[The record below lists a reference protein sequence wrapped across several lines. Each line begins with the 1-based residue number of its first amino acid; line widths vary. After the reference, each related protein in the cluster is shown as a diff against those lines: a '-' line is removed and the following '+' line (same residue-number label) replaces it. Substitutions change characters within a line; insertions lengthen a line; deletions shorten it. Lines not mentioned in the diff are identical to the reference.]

1 MKGYLNLN
9 FRSLGLV
16 SPILKTL
23 DKQGLHVPTPIQEK
37 SIPIILEGKDVI
49 GLAQTGTGKTAAFIL
64 PLISKLYGTQQTG
77 KFRKVKILVLSPT
90 RELAQQIGEVVKPFA
105 SATNL
110 KACTIVGGVPIFKQ
124 FRELRKGSDIIIG
137 TPGRVEDHIS
147 QKSIDLSSINYTVLD
162 EADQMLDVGFLPAIK
177 RILNTTPKKRQTLLF
192 SATMPPEIKKLVAE
206 FMVKAVE
213 VAVSVIAKPVEKINQ
228 KVIVL
233 NNAQKLNALKEIA
246 QNRAGARLLVFT
258 KTKHGAEKV
267 VKSLSKDGFLV
278 ASIHGNKSQNQRQ
291 KSLMNFKTGSC
302 PLLVATDIA
311 ARGIDVPGVEA
322 VINYDLPEVPESYVH
337 RIGRTARAGMIG
349 DAISFCSELE
359 IKKLRAIERL
369 IKTKIKTEDYQ
380 GSVDTKIKERGNNES
395 TKKGNKKKKRVN
407 QPNDRRIKKNNSIFS
422 KNNAGKK
429 TKARNKYSA
438 K

>member
-1 MKGYLNLN
+1 MN

-23 DKQGLHVPTPIQEK
+23 DKEGLHVPTPIQKK
-37 SIPIILEGKDVI
+37 SIPFILEGRDVI

-64 PLISKLYGTQQTG
+64 PLLSKLYGTPQTG

-110 KACTIVGGVPIFKQ
+110 KTCTIVGGVPILKQ
-124 FRELRKGSDIIIG
+124 FKVLKKGSDIIIG

-147 QKSIDLSSINYTVLD
+147 QKSIDLGNVNFVVLD
-162 EADQMLDVGFLPAIK
+162 EADQMLDIGFLPAIK
-177 RILNTTPKKRQTLLF
+177 RILGFTPKKRQTLLF
-192 SATMPPEIKKLVAE
+192 SATMPPEIKKLVTE
-206 FMVKAVE
+206 FMVRAVE
-213 VAVSVIAKPVEKINQ
+213 VAVSVVAKPVEKINQ
-228 KVIVL
+228 KIIML
-233 NNAQKLNALKEIA
+233 NSSQKINALKKIA
-246 QNRAGARLLVFT
+246 ENREGVRLLVFT
-258 KTKHGAEKV
+258 RTKHGAEKV

-291 KSLMNFKTGSC
+291 KSLMNFRNGSC

-322 VINYDLPEVPESYVH
+322 VINYDLPEVPEIYVH
-337 RIGRTARAGMIG
+337 RIGRTARAGMTG

-359 IKKLRAIERL
+359 IKNLRAIEKL
-369 IKTKIKTEDYQ
+369 TKTKIKTENYY
-380 GSVDTKIKERGNNES
+380 GSVPTQTRETVNHEL
-395 TKKGNKKKKRVN
+395 TKKIDKKKKRIDR
-407 QPNDRRIKKNNSIFS
+407 PNSKKFKKKNSSFNT
-422 KNNAGKK
+422 KK
-429 TKARNKYSA
+429 TANKS
-438 K
+438 KIRKKFLTK

>member
-1 MKGYLNLN
+1 MKGFLSLN

-64 PLISKLYGTQQTG
+64 PLLSKLYGMQQTG
-77 KFRKVKILVLSPT
+77 KFRKVKILILAPT

-110 KACTIVGGVPIFKQ
+110 KTCTIVGGIPIFKQ
-124 FRELRKGSDIIIG
+124 FKDLRKGSDIIIG
-137 TPGRVEDHIS
+137 TPGRIEDHIS
-147 QKSIDLSSINYTVLD
+147 QKSIDLSNVNYTVLD
-162 EADQMLDVGFLPAIK
+162 EADQMLDIGFLPAVK
-177 RILNTTPKKRQTLLF
+177 RILSATPKKRQTLLF
-192 SATMPPEIKKLVAE
+192 SATMPTEIKKLVRE

-213 VAVSVIAKPVEKINQ
+213 VAVSVIAKPIEKIDQ
-228 KVIVL
+228 KILML
-233 NNAQKLNALKEIA
+233 NNTQKIDALKEIVRV
-246 QNRAGARLLVFT
+246 RAGARLLVFT

-291 KSLMNFKTGSC
+291 KSLMNFKTGTC

-349 DAISFCSELE
+349 DAISFCSDLE
-359 IKKLRAIERL
+359 IKKLRAIEKL
-369 IKTKIKTEDYQ
+369 IKTRIKSDNYHPIVNTQIQESENTDLPKRFDNKRKWADDP
-380 GSVDTKIKERGNNES
+380 GRRKFRKKS
-395 TKKGNKKKKRVN
+395 TKKSIARKRY
-407 QPNDRRIKKNNSIFS
+407 PS
-422 KNNAGKK
+422 K
-429 TKARNKYSA
+429 
-438 K
+438 

>member
-1 MKGYLNLN
+1 MN

-16 SPILKTL
+16 SPILKAL

-37 SIPIILEGKDVI
+37 SIPFILEGKDVI

-64 PLISKLYGTQQTG
+64 PLLSKLYGTQQTG

-110 KACTIVGGVPIFKQ
+110 KTCTIVGGVPILKQ
-124 FRELRKGSDIIIG
+124 FKELRKGSDIIIG

-147 QKSIDLSSINYTVLD
+147 QKSIDLGNVNFVVLD
-162 EADQMLDVGFLPAIK
+162 EADQMLDIGFFPAIK
-177 RILNTTPKKRQTLLF
+177 RILGFTPKKRQTLLF
-192 SATMPPEIKKLVAE
+192 SATMPPEIKKLVTE

-213 VAVSVIAKPVEKINQ
+213 VAVSVVAKPVEKINQ
-228 KVIVL
+228 KIIML
-233 NNAQKLNALKEIA
+233 NSSQKINALKKIA
-246 QNRAGARLLVFT
+246 KNREGVRLLVFT
-258 KTKHGAEKV
+258 RTKHGAEKV

-278 ASIHGNKSQNQRQ
+278 DSIHGNKSQNQRQ
-291 KSLMNFKTGSC
+291 KSLLNFRTGSC

-322 VINYDLPEVPESYVH
+322 VINYDLPEVPEIYVH
-337 RIGRTARAGMIG
+337 RIGRTARAGMTG

-359 IKKLRAIERL
+359 IKNLRAIEKL
-369 IKTKIKTEDYQ
+369 TKTKIKTENYY
-380 GSVDTKIKERGNNES
+380 GSVPTQTRETVNHEL
-395 TKKGNKKKKRVN
+395 TKKIGTKKKRTER
-407 QPNDRRIKKNNSIFS
+407 PNIKKIKKKPSIFTTKKSENRS
-422 KNNAGKK
+422 KVRKK
-429 TKARNKYSA
+429 FPTK
-438 K
+438 

>member
-64 PLISKLYGTQQTG
+64 PLISKLYGIEQTG

-147 QKSIDLSSINYTVLD
+147 QKSIDLSSIDYTVLD

-192 SATMPPEIKKLVAE
+192 SATMPPEIKKLVTE

-228 KVIVL
+228 KIIML
-233 NNAQKLNALKEIA
+233 NNAQKINALKEIA
-246 QNRAGARLLVFT
+246 QHRAGARLLVFT

-267 VKSLSKDGFLV
+267 VKSLSKDGFQV

-380 GSVDTKIKERGNNES
+380 GSVDTKIKDRGNNES
-395 TKKGNKKKKRVN
+395 PKRGNNKKKKMD
-407 QPNDRRIKKNNSIFS
+407 QPNGKRLKKNNSSFF
-422 KNNAGKK
+422 KKNAGKK
-429 TKARNKYSA
+429 VKTRNKF
-438 K
+438 

>member
-1 MKGYLNLN
+1 MN

-16 SPILKTL
+16 SPILKAL

-37 SIPIILEGKDVI
+37 SIPFILEGKDVI

-64 PLISKLYGTQQTG
+64 PLLSKLYGTQQTG

-110 KACTIVGGVPIFKQ
+110 KTCTIVGGVPILKQ
-124 FRELRKGSDIIIG
+124 FKELRKGSDIIIG

-147 QKSIDLSSINYTVLD
+147 QKSIDLGNVNFVVLD
-162 EADQMLDVGFLPAIK
+162 EADQMLDIGFFPAIK
-177 RILNTTPKKRQTLLF
+177 RILGFTPKKRQTLLF
-192 SATMPPEIKKLVAE
+192 SATMPPEIKKLVTE

-213 VAVSVIAKPVEKINQ
+213 VAVSVVAKPVEKINQ
-228 KVIVL
+228 KIIML
-233 NNAQKLNALKEIA
+233 NSSQKINALKKIA
-246 QNRAGARLLVFT
+246 EDRKGVRLLVFT
-258 KTKHGAEKV
+258 RTKHGAEKV

-278 ASIHGNKSQNQRQ
+278 DSIHGNKSQNQRQ
-291 KSLMNFKTGSC
+291 KSLLNFRTGSC

-322 VINYDLPEVPESYVH
+322 VINYDLPEVPEIYVH
-337 RIGRTARAGMIG
+337 RIGRTARAGMTG

-359 IKKLRAIERL
+359 IKNLRAIEKL
-369 IKTKIKTEDYQ
+369 TKTKIKTENYY
-380 GSVDTKIKERGNNES
+380 GSVPTQTRETVNHEL
-395 TKKGNKKKKRVN
+395 TKKLDKKKKRIDR
-407 QPNDRRIKKNNSIFS
+407 PNSKKFKKKNSSFNT
-422 KNNAGKK
+422 KK
-429 TKARNKYSA
+429 TANKS
-438 K
+438 KIRKKFLTK

>member
-1 MKGYLNLN
+1 MS

-23 DKQGLHVPTPIQEK
+23 DKQELHAPTPIQEK

-64 PLISKLYGTQQTG
+64 PLLSKLYGTQQTG
-77 KFRKVKILVLSPT
+77 KFRKVKMLVLSPT

-110 KACTIVGGVPIFKQ
+110 KTCTIVGGIPIFKQ
-124 FRELRKGSDIIIG
+124 FKDLRKGSDIIIG

-147 QKSIDLSSINYTVLD
+147 QKSLDLSNVNFTVLD
-162 EADQMLDVGFLPAIK
+162 EADQMLDIGFLPAVK
-177 RILNTTPKKRQTLLF
+177 RILSSTPKKRQTLLF
-192 SATMPPEIKKLVAE
+192 SATMPTEIKKLIKN
-206 FMVKAVE
+206 FMLSPVE

-228 KVIVL
+228 KIIML
-233 NNAQKLNALKEIA
+233 NSAQKIDALKEIA
-246 QNRAGARLLVFT
+246 QIRAGARLLIFT

-267 VKSLSKDGFLV
+267 VKSLAKDGFLV

-291 KSLMNFKTGSC
+291 KSLMNFKNGIC

-311 ARGIDVPGVEA
+311 ARGIDVPRVEA

-359 IKKLRAIERL
+359 IKKLRAIEKL
-369 IKTKIKTEDYQ
+369 IKTKIKTENYHKIVNKQ
-380 GSVDTKIKERGNNES
+380 IREAKNNGSPKRVDNR
-395 TKKGNKKKKRVN
+395 KKRADDPDRRQFKKKSIRKSFAR
-407 QPNDRRIKKNNSIFS
+407 KKSSS
-422 KNNAGKK
+422 K
-429 TKARNKYSA
+429 
-438 K
+438 

>member
-1 MKGYLNLN
+1 MS

-23 DKQGLHVPTPIQEK
+23 EKQELYVPTPIQEK

-64 PLISKLYGTQQTG
+64 PLLSKLYGTQQTG
-77 KFRKVKILVLSPT
+77 KFRKVKMLVLSPT
-90 RELAQQIGEVVKPFA
+90 RELAQQIGEVIKPFA
-105 SATNL
+105 SATNI
-110 KACTIVGGVPIFKQ
+110 KTCTIVGGVPIFKQ
-124 FRELRKGSDIIIG
+124 FKDLRKGSDIIIG

-147 QKSIDLSSINYTVLD
+147 QKSIDLSNAKYTVLD
-162 EADQMLDVGFLPAIK
+162 EADQMLDIGFLPAVK
-177 RILNTTPKKRQTLLF
+177 RILSITPKKRQTLLF
-192 SATMPPEIKKLVAE
+192 SATMPQEIKRLVKK
-206 FMVKAVE
+206 FMVSPVE
-213 VAVSVIAKPVEKINQ
+213 VTVSVIAKPVEKINQ
-228 KVIVL
+228 KIIML
-233 NNAQKLNALKEIA
+233 NNSQKIDALKEIV
-246 QNRAGARLLVFT
+246 QSRAGARLLIFT

-291 KSLMNFKTGSC
+291 KSLINFKNGNC

-337 RIGRTARAGMIG
+337 RIGRTARAGMTG

-359 IKKLRAIERL
+359 IKKLRAIEKL
-369 IKTKIKTEDYQ
+369 INTRIKAKNYPAIESSKIRETENKDTAKTIDNRRK
-380 GSVDTKIKERGNNES
+380 RG
-395 TKKGNKKKKRVN
+395 GNSGRRKFKRKSKKKYREKTS
-407 QPNDRRIKKNNSIFS
+407 QQDR
-422 KNNAGKK
+422 
-429 TKARNKYSA
+429 
-438 K
+438 

>member
-1 MKGYLNLN
+1 MLSIRFWKGYLSLS

-23 DKQGLHVPTPIQEK
+23 EKQELHVPTPIQEK

-64 PLISKLYGTQQTG
+64 PLLSKMYGTQQTG
-77 KFRKVKILVLSPT
+77 KFRKVKMLVLSPT
-90 RELAQQIGEVVKPFA
+90 RELAQQIGEVIKPFA
-105 SATNL
+105 SATNI
-110 KACTIVGGVPIFKQ
+110 KTCTIVGGVPIFKQ
-124 FRELRKGSDIIIG
+124 FKDLRKGSDIIIG

-147 QKSIDLSSINYTVLD
+147 QKSIDLSNAKYTVLD
-162 EADQMLDVGFLPAIK
+162 EADQMLDIGFLPAVK
-177 RILNTTPKKRQTLLF
+177 RILSITPKKRQTLLF
-192 SATMPPEIKKLVAE
+192 SATMPQEIKKLVKK
-206 FMVKAVE
+206 FMVSPVE
-213 VAVSVIAKPVEKINQ
+213 VTVSVIAKPVEKINQ
-228 KVIVL
+228 KIIML
-233 NNAQKLNALKEIA
+233 NNSQKIDALKEIV
-246 QNRAGARLLVFT
+246 QSREGARLLIFT

-291 KSLMNFKTGSC
+291 KSLINFKNGNC

-337 RIGRTARAGMIG
+337 RIGRTARAGMTG

-359 IKKLRAIERL
+359 IKKLRAIEKLINTR
-369 IKTKIKTEDYQ
+369 IKTKNYPTIGSIKIRETENKDTAKTIDNKGKQ
-380 GSVDTKIKERGNNES
+380 GANPGRRKFKRKSV
-395 TKKGNKKKKRVN
+395 KKYREKTS
-407 QPNDRRIKKNNSIFS
+407 QQDR
-422 KNNAGKK
+422 
-429 TKARNKYSA
+429 
-438 K
+438 

>member
-1 MKGYLNLN
+1 MN

-23 DKQGLHVPTPIQEK
+23 DKQGLHIPTPIQEK

-147 QKSIDLSSINYTVLD
+147 QKSIDLSSINYAVLD

-192 SATMPPEIKKLVAE
+192 SATMPPEIKKLVTE

-213 VAVSVIAKPVEKINQ
+213 VAVSVLAKPVEKINQ
-228 KVIVL
+228 KIIML
-233 NNAQKLNALKEIA
+233 NSAQKINALKEII
-246 QNRAGARLLVFT
+246 QNRTGSRLLVFT

-267 VKSLSKDGFLV
+267 VKSLSKYGFEV

-359 IKKLRAIERL
+359 TKKLRAIERL

-380 GSVDTKIKERGNNES
+380 GRVDTKIKERGDNELTKRGDNK
-395 TKKGNKKKKRVN
+395 TKKMD
-407 QPNDRRIKKNNSIFS
+407 QPNGKRLKKNNSSFFR
-422 KNNAGKK
+422 KNAGKK
-429 TKARNKYSA
+429 TKARNKFST

>member
-1 MKGYLNLN
+1 MN

-16 SPILKTL
+16 PPILKTL

-64 PLISKLYGTQQTG
+64 PLLSKLYGTQQTG

-110 KACTIVGGVPIFKQ
+110 KTCTIVGGVPIFKQ
-124 FRELRKGSDIIIG
+124 FRDLRKGSDIIVG
-137 TPGRVEDHIS
+137 TPGRIMDHIA
-147 QKSIDLSSINYTVLD
+147 QKSIDLTSVNYAVLD
-162 EADQMLDVGFLPAIK
+162 EADQMLDIGFLPAIK
-177 RILNTTPKKRQTLLF
+177 RILSTTPKKRQTLLF
-192 SATMPPEIKKLVAE
+192 SATMPIEIKNLVTK
-206 FMVKAVE
+206 FMVEAVE

-228 KVIVL
+228 KIL
-233 NNAQKLNALKEIA
+233 ILSSAQKIDALKEIA
-246 QNRAGARLLVFT
+246 QKRAGARLLVFT
-258 KTKHGAEKV
+258 KTKHGAERV
-267 VKSLSKDGFLV
+267 VKSLSKDGFAV
-278 ASIHGNKSQNQRQ
+278 SSIHGNKSQNQRQ

-322 VINYDLPEVPESYVH
+322 VINYDLPEAPESYVH

-349 DAISFCSELE
+349 DAISFCSESE

-369 IKTKIKTEDYQ
+369 IKAKIKTEYHSTSLRVHKQ
-380 GSVDTKIKERGNNES
+380 EPPNNELP
-395 TKKGNKKKKRVN
+395 KKIDSKGKRAYPAKGRNFKKKSVKKFNARKRS
-407 QPNDRRIKKNNSIFS
+407 PLK
-422 KNNAGKK
+422 
-429 TKARNKYSA
+429 
-438 K
+438 

>member
-1 MKGYLNLN
+1 MS

-23 DKQGLHVPTPIQEK
+23 EKEGLHVPTPIQEK

-64 PLISKLYGTQQTG
+64 PLLSKLYGTQQTG
-77 KFRKVKILVLSPT
+77 KFRKVKMLVLSPT
-90 RELAQQIGEVVKPFA
+90 RELAQQIAEVVKPFA

-110 KACTIVGGVPIFKQ
+110 KTCTIVGGIPIFKQ
-124 FRELRKGSDIIIG
+124 FKDLRKGSDIIIG

-147 QKSIDLSSINYTVLD
+147 QKSLDLSNVKFTVLD
-162 EADQMLDVGFLPAIK
+162 EADQMLDFGFLPAVT
-177 RILNTTPKKRQTLLF
+177 RILSGTLKKRQTLLF
-192 SATMPPEIKKLVAE
+192 SATMPPGIKKLVKN
-206 FMVKAVE
+206 FMLSPIE

-228 KVIVL
+228 KIIML
-233 NNAQKLNALKEIA
+233 NSAQKIDALKEIA
-246 QNRAGARLLVFT
+246 QIRAGARLLIFT

-291 KSLMNFKTGSC
+291 KSLMNFKNGIC

-349 DAISFCSELE
+349 DAISFCSDLD
-359 IKKLRAIERL
+359 IKKLRAIEKL
-369 IKTKIKTEDYQ
+369 IKTEIKTENYHKIVNKQ
-380 GSVDTKIKERGNNES
+380 IREAENNGSPKRAENRTKRADDPDRRQF
-395 TKKGNKKKKRVN
+395 KKKSIRKYFAR
-407 QPNDRRIKKNNSIFS
+407 KKSSS
-422 KNNAGKK
+422 K
-429 TKARNKYSA
+429 
-438 K
+438 

>member
-1 MKGYLNLN
+1 MN

-37 SIPIILEGKDVI
+37 SIPTILEGKDVI

-64 PLISKLYGTQQTG
+64 PLLSKLYRTQQTG
-77 KFRKVKILVLSPT
+77 KFRKVKLLVLSPT

-110 KACTIVGGVPIFKQ
+110 KTCTIVGGIPIFKQ
-124 FRELRKGSDIIIG
+124 FKDLRKGSDIIIG
-137 TPGRVEDHIS
+137 TPGRIEDHIS
-147 QKSIDLSSINYTVLD
+147 QKSIDLSNVNYTVLD
-162 EADQMLDVGFLPAIK
+162 EADQMFDIGFLPAVK
-177 RILNTTPKKRQTLLF
+177 RILSITPKKRQTLLF
-192 SATMPPEIKKLVAE
+192 SATMPTEIKKLVRE

-213 VAVSVIAKPVEKINQ
+213 IAVSVTAKPIEKINQ
-228 KVIVL
+228 KIIML
-233 NNAQKLNALKEIA
+233 NSAQKIDALKKIA
-246 QNRAGARLLVFT
+246 QGRAGARLLVFT

-278 ASIHGNKSQNQRQ
+278 TSIHGNKSQNQRQ
-291 KSLMNFKTGSC
+291 KSLMNFKTGTF

-311 ARGIDVPGVEA
+311 ARGIDVPEVEA

-359 IKKLRAIERL
+359 IKKLRAIEKL
-369 IKTKIKTEDYQ
+369 IKTKIKTENYHTIINTQ
-380 GSVDTKIKERGNNES
+380 IQES
-395 TKKGNKKKKRVN
+395 E
-407 QPNDRRIKKNNSIFS
+407 
-422 KNNAGKK
+422 NNAPPKRIDYRRKRADALSQSKFRKK
-429 TKARNKYSA
+429 SSKKSIVRKRSSS